1 MNKRMFECGI
11 MDAMRRLILILL
23 LVVYPFQV
31 ALAVAD
37 KCCAMT
43 PAGVSHHSVAAPG
56 VDGPVFV
63 ADDDGASLVDPHCA
77 ACTFGHTACLPATS
91 VVIPAERR
99 HASSIA
105 FFPPYLKAPP
115 ASRPERPQWPA
126 AA

>member
-1 MNKRMFECGI
+1 MS
-11 MDAMRRLILILL
+11 AMRRLILILL

-31 ALAVAD
+31 ALAMAD
-37 KCCAMT
+37 KCCALT

-56 VDGPVFV
+56 ADGPVFV
-63 ADDDGASLVDPHCA
+63 DDDDGAALADPHCA
-77 ACTFGHTACLPATS
+77 ACTFAHTACLPAPF
-91 VVIPAERR
+91 VAIPAERR

>member
-1 MNKRMFECGI
+1 
-11 MDAMRRLILILL
+11 MRRLILILL

-31 ALAVAD
+31 ALAMAD
-37 KCCAMT
+37 KCCSMT
-43 PAGVSHHSVAAPG
+43 PAGVSHHSVVAPG
-56 VDGPVFV
+56 EDATVVV
-63 ADDDGASLVDPHCA
+63 ADEDGASQVDPHCA
-77 ACTFGHTACLPATS
+77 ACTFGPTACLPAAF

>member
-1 MNKRMFECGI
+1 MRYYCV
-11 MDAMRRLILILL
+11 MRRLILILL

-43 PAGVSHHSVAAPG
+43 PAGVSHHSVAA
-56 VDGPVFV
+56 DAGPVFV
-63 ADDDGASLVDPHCA
+63 AADDGAALADPHCA
-77 ACTFGHTACLPATS
+77 ACTFGHTACLPAAF
-91 VVIPAERR
+91 VVIPVERR
-99 HASSIA
+99 HASGIA

-115 ASRPERPQWPA
+115 TSRPERPQWPA

>member
-1 MNKRMFECGI
+1 
-11 MDAMRRLILILL
+11 MRRLILILL

-31 ALAVAD
+31 ALAMAD

-43 PAGVSHHSVAAPG
+43 PAGVSHHSVEAEAG
-56 VDGPVFV
+56 SVFV
-63 ADDDGASLVDPHCA
+63 ADDGASLADSHCA
-77 ACTFGHTACLPATS
+77 ACTFGHTACLPVQL
-91 VVIPAERR
+91 VVVPAERR
-99 HASSIA
+99 HASGID

>member
-1 MNKRMFECGI
+1 MRYDG
-11 MDAMRRLILILL
+11 AMRRLILILL

-43 PAGVSHHSVAAPG
+43 PAGVSHHSVASG
-56 VDGPVFV
+56 SEQVFL
-63 ADDDGASLVDPHCA
+63 ADDDGASVADPHCA
-77 ACTFGHTACLPATS
+77 ACTFGHTACLPGQF

-115 ASRPERPQWPA
+115 ASRPERPQWSA

>member
-1 MNKRMFECGI
+1 
-11 MDAMRRLILILL
+11 MRRLILIVL

-43 PAGVSHHSVAAPG
+43 PAGVSHHSVAA
-56 VDGPVFV
+56 DAGPVFV
-63 ADDDGASLVDPHCA
+63 ADDDGASLTDPHCA
-77 ACTFGHTACLPATS
+77 ACTFGHAACLPAAF
-91 VVIPAERR
+91 VAVPAERR

>member
-1 MNKRMFECGI
+1 
-11 MDAMRRLILILL
+11 MRRLVLIVLL
-23 LVVYPFQV
+23 LVYPFQV

-37 KCCAMT
+37 KCCALT
-43 PAGVSHHSVAAPG
+43 LDGVSHHSVAA
-56 VDGPVFV
+56 DAGPVFV
-63 ADDDGASLVDPHCA
+63 ADDDGASVTDPHCA
-77 ACTFGHTACLPATS
+77 ACTFGHTACLPAPF
-91 VVIPAERR
+91 VVVPAEPR